1 MARKLAA
8 IVFSLG
14 CVQASPLMALGLG
27 DIKLD
32 SYLNEP
38 LKAQVKLL
46 NTGGLHEDQIRIR
59 LATSDDFK
67 RMGVDRAYFLTSI
80 SFDVQI
86 DESGRAVIV
95 LSSED
100 PVLEPYLDFIVEAR
114 WPSGR
119 LLREYTVLV
128 DPPVFDQSTPVVS
141 ASQRV
146 AEVDGEPE
154 PAKKKSSDVGGT
166 GTRVDVRDGNLAP
179 GEMPQRSFNSTTSP
193 AAIPGSRYMI
203 HRDDTLWGIASS
215 ARPSGTSVHQTM
227 LDIQR
232 LNPNAFIG
240 GNINRIKAGYIIY
253 LPTEDEISS
262 GDPSAALREV
272 SDQNKAWRENRES
285 EPTYSSGPSL
295 RISAE
300 PEEEAAVAGTGAV
313 GPGTEGTGSSA
324 AALEDMDKSALERV
338 ELKDRLAA
346 MEQQVETLQRIVTL
360 KDDQI
365 AALQGVLAGEQS
377 AEELAAVTEDVALV
391 EAGVLED
398 ELSASLAEAE
408 DAAATEVT
416 DDAYAGQELV
426 AAPGDAEVVEL
437 EAAPAVVEAVEEVE
451 APAVV
456 EVEPSQPAAA
466 TPAPA
471 QTEGLLSKYWYILVA
486 ALAAIIG
493 FVVMRRGKGPEDDE
507 PVEVAVAEPKDA
519 FADVQLKE
527 QALEVEEP
535 VEASL
540 EMAEEAD
547 EEPAPGKDNRGY
559 GERKH
564 DEYASDVEASDAL
577 AEADIY
583 IAYGRYPQAVDLLK
597 NAIANSPA
605 NPDYRLKLVQLYA
618 ETGDSAAAEEQLA
631 ELEALGDEGSVAAAR
646 TAMASA
652 TAITA
657 TAVDTGSDLDID
669 QGPGEEELLADFGES
684 LEADFGGLEIEEPG
698 AAGETAEEDLDLSAD
713 FDDAELAPERLE
725 EDLVIAAESS
735 GMSTKLDLARAY
747 MDMGD
752 DDGAK
757 QILEEVAAEGTE
769 DLQAEARALLERIG

>member
-38 LKAQVKLL
+38 LKAQVNLL

-154 PAKKKSSDVGGT
+154 PAKKKSSDAVGT

-179 GEMPQRSFNSTTSP
+179 GEMPQRAFNSTTSP
-193 AAIPGSRYMI
+193 AALPGSRYMI

-262 GDPSAALREV
+262 SDPSAALREV

-313 GPGTEGTGSSA
+313 GQGAEADGTSA
-324 AALEDMDKSALERV
+324 AALEDMDKAALERV
-338 ELKDRLAA
+338 ELENRLAA
-346 MEQQVETLQRIVTL
+346 MGQQVETLQRIVTL

-377 AEELAAVTEDVALV
+377 AEELAAVTEDVAMV
-391 EAGVLED
+391 EAGVLEA
-398 ELSASLAEAE
+398 ELSASLEETE
-408 DAAATEVT
+408 DAAAAEMT

-426 AAPGDAEVVEL
+426 AAQGDAESVEV
-437 EAAPAVVEAVEEVE
+437 EAPAVVEAVEEVE

-456 EVEPSQPAAA
+456 EVEPSQPVAT
-466 TPAPA
+466 TPATA
-471 QTEGLLSKYWYILVA
+471 KTEGLLSRYWYLLVA

-535 VEASL
+535 VEV
-540 EMAEEAD
+540 AEEAE

-618 ETGDSAAAEEQLA
+618 ETGDGAAAEEQLA
-631 ELEALGDEGSVAAAR
+631 ELEALGNEDSVAAAR
-646 TAMASA
+646 KAMASA
-652 TAITA
+652 SAITA
-657 TAVDTGSDLDID
+657 VAVDTGSNLDIEP
-669 QGPGEEELLADFGES
+669 GPGEEELLADFGES
-684 LEADFGGLEIEEPG
+684 LEADFGGLEIEEPD
-698 AAGETAEEDLDLSAD
+698 ASGETAEEDLDLSAD
-713 FDDAELAPERLE
+713 FDAAELAPERLE

>member
-38 LKAQVKLL
+38 LKAQVDLL

-86 DESGRAVIV
+86 DESGQSVIV

-154 PAKKKSSDVGGT
+154 PAKKKSSDADAGGT
-166 GTRVDVRDGNLAP
+166 GTRVDVRNSNLAP
-179 GEMPQRSFNSTTSP
+179 GEMPERAFNSTTSP
-193 AAIPGSRYMI
+193 APLPGSRYMI
-203 HRDDTLWGIASS
+203 HRDDTLWDIASN

-253 LPTEDEISS
+253 LPAEGDISS
-262 GDPSAALREV
+262 NDPSAAQREV
-272 SDQNKAWRENRES
+272 SQQNKSWRENKES
-285 EPTYSSGPSL
+285 EPSYGSGPSL

-300 PEEEAAVAGTGAV
+300 PEGEVAVAADTGA
-313 GPGTEGTGSSA
+313 GGQGAESGGSSA
-324 AALEDMDKSALERV
+324 AALENMEKSALEV
-338 ELKDRLAA
+338 TELEDRLAA
-346 MEQQVETLQRIVTL
+346 MEQQVQTLERIVTL

-377 AEELAAVTEDVALV
+377 AEELEAVSEDVAMV
-391 EAGVLED
+391 EAGLPEE
-398 ELSASLAEAE
+398 ELSASLEEAE
-408 DAAATEVT
+408 YAAETERVDET
-416 DDAYAGQELV
+416 GAGQALV
-426 AAPGDAEVVEL
+426 AADSDVEVVEA
-437 EAAPAVVEAVEEVE
+437 EAVEVAVPAVVEA
-451 APAVV
+451 
-456 EVEPSQPAAA
+456 EPRQPAAS
-466 TPAPA
+466 TPATA
-471 QTEGLLSKYWYILVA
+471 KNEGLLSKYWYILVA

-507 PVEVAVAEPKDA
+507 PVEVAAAEPKDA
-519 FADVQLKE
+519 FADVKLTE
-527 QALEVEEP
+527 QVLEVEEP
-535 VEASL
+535 AEI
-540 EMAEEAD
+540 AEEAE
-547 EEPAPGKDNRGY
+547 EEPAPQHDSRGY

-597 NAIANSPA
+597 NAIASSPA

-618 ETGDSAAAEEQLA
+618 ETGDSTAAEEQLA
-631 ELEALGDEGSVAAAR
+631 ELEALGNEDSVAAAR
-646 TAMASA
+646 KAMASA
-652 TAITA
+652 VTAA
-657 TAVDTGSDLDID
+657 VVDTGAIEEEL
-669 QGPGEEELLADFGES
+669 GEEGLLADFGEP
-684 LEADFGGLEIEEPG
+684 LGADFGGLEIEEP
-698 AAGETAEEDLDLSAD
+698 GETAEEDLDLSAD
-713 FDDAELAPERLE
+713 FDDAELAPDRLE